1 MSSIRCD
8 IYDSKEYDIW
18 FAAAPYGA
26 SSKPAKT
33 LKTWAAEE
41 QADVVY
47 NLCLFNMTGSG
58 SDQYGVIRGR
68 TLQYLKAKG
77 VDCGYGGTA
86 ERLTVSV
93 GNVVAG
99 VKVAVRDG
107 VVLSGL
113 DKSTYRSRNMIGA
126 LADGRMIVVQ
136 SSDGCTEEQVA
147 RYAAGR
153 YTIKLLLV
161 QDAGG
166 STGMYRVSDGYL
178 FAPEREGADGRP
190 VCSVVCMRKKNKE
203 GNPMGKKK
211 VFIGVGHGGNDP
223 GAVGY
228 LVEKDVNLTMATACR
243 DFLTAYGVDVKM
255 SRTKDEDDTVGQE
268 IAECNA
274 YAPDLAIDVHNNSGG
289 GDGFEV
295 FHTIHGGTGKVLA
308 QNIEKHVKAMGQNSR
323 GVKTRQGSNG
333 DYYAFIRE
341 TVAPA
346 VICEGVFVDTK
357 ADAAQADTLA
367 EQQAFGVAYAKGI
380 LDTLGLAYDEPED
393 DLEEES
399 PDEPEQPAKEHWAQQ
414 YYDSLIAK
422 GVKIEATRFD
432 DPITRGEV
440 FALLDR
446 IVK

>member
-8 IYDSKEYDIW
+8 IYDRDEWDIW
-18 FAAAPYGA
+18 FAASPYGA
-26 SSKPAKT
+26 ASKPAKT
-33 LKTWAAEE
+33 LKTWAIEE

-58 SDQYGVIRGR
+58 SDQYGVIKGR

-86 ERLTVSV
+86 EHLTVSD
-93 GNVVAG
+93 GNIVSG
-99 VKVAVRDG
+99 VKVAVKNNT
-107 VVLSGL
+107 VQAL
-113 DKSTYRSRNMIGA
+113 DKTTPRSRNMIGE
-126 LADGRMIVVQ
+126 LADGRIIVVQ
-136 SSDGCTEEQVA
+136 SSDGCTEDEVA

-153 YTIKLLLV
+153 YTIDLLLV

-166 STGMYRVSDGYL
+166 STGMYRTSDGYL
-178 FAPEREGADGRP
+178 FAPEKEGANGRP
-190 VCSVVCMRKKNKE
+190 VCSVVCMRKKVKE
-203 GNPMGKKK
+203 EKDPMSKKK
-211 VFIGVGHGGNDP
+211 VFIGVGHGGSDP

-228 LVEKDVNLTMATACR
+228 LVEKDVNLTMATACH
-243 DFLTAYGVDVKM
+243 DFLTAYGVDVRT
-255 SRTKDEDDTVGQE
+255 SRTKDEDDTVNEE

-274 YAPDLAIDVHNNSGG
+274 YGPDLAVDVHNNSGG

-295 FHTIHGGTGKVLA
+295 FHTIGGGTGKVLA
-308 QNIEKHVKAMGQNSR
+308 ENIERHVKAIGQNSR
-323 GVKTRQGSNG
+323 GVKTRQGNNG

-380 LDTLGLAYDEPED
+380 LDTLGIPYDEPEED
-393 DLEEES
+393 
-399 PDEPEQPAKEHWAQQ
+399 PAEQPAEPERPAEHWAQQ

-422 GVKIEATRFD
+422 GVRIDETRFD

-446 IVK
+446 ITD